1 MSSASDDSAVE
12 VSLPLIW
19 SHEVM
24 QLQFKAYARKNE
36 QTKYKRE
43 KQRNFVYPSHWLSIS
58 NDFLFTIGNGYYLP
72 CAS

>member
-36 QTKYKRE
+36 QIKYKRE
-43 KQRNFVYPSHWLSIS
+43 KQKKFCIPLA
-58 NDFLFTIGNGYYLP
+58 L
-72 CAS
+72 A